1 MRRLPPFL
9 VLAVVTL
16 VGLDSAHGQTARK
29 AAEMLV
35 PFKVGEALTYEVS
48 WSSYLTA
55 GTVTLTVQ
63 DKHPSYSSVA
73 YYVVAE
79 ARPTPLMSRL
89 YTLYYKADALID
101 SYTVL
106 PQRGSVYSEE
116 GKRHLLKAT
125 MFNQSAHKAVFENVT
140 AKTSRELTVPAYTQD
155 PLSALYILRALPLK
169 PGSHTT
175 IPMSTGGRVYRAEV
189 YVDALETAKT
199 PAGPFEAFPLRALVF
214 DERGQPA
221 GRPVMLWI
229 SNTPARLP
237 VKLRFDLA
245 IGSFNLSLSNVGGGP
260 AQLQ

>member
-1 MRRLPPFL
+1 MRLVPPFL
-9 VLAVVTL
+9 VLAVMTL
-16 VGLDSAHGQTARK
+16 VGVASAGGQTARK

-48 WSSYLTA
+48 WSSYL
-55 GTVTLTVQ
+55 
-63 DKHPSYSSVA
+63 SYSSVA

-101 SYTVL
+101 TYTIL

-125 MFNQSAHKAVFENVT
+125 MFNQGAHKAVFENVT
-140 AKTSRELTVPAYTQD
+140 AKTSRELAVPAYTQD

-175 IPMSTGGRVYRAEV
+175 IPMSTGGHVYRADV
-189 YVDALETAKT
+189 SVDALETAKT
-199 PAGPFEAFPLRALVF
+199 PAGPFEAYPLRAVVF

-245 IGSFNLSLSNVGGGP
+245 IGSFNLNLSNVGGGA